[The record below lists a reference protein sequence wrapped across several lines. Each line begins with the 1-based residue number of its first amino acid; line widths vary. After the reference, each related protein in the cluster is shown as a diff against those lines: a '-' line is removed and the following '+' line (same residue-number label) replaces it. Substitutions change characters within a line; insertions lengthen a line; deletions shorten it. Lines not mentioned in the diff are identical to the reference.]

1 MNPHTLPE
9 TNIAREIWWLD
20 DEMSFYT
27 GSLFGE
33 HAIFFGKLYIPQDPW
48 DWYIYL
54 HLPLILRLMVSKTS
68 WWLSHPIE
76 KISKLI
82 KLSPAS
88 GENKRRYLKSPP
100 QGNQCE
106 THLLNCCRRL
116 SSPYILNDFFVWAVS
131 TNPSLTAPTTATTG
145 AWCSLISLGTTG
157 VQGAPFWRKTS
168 NMDTANGRHI
178 YI

>member
-1 MNPHTLPE
+1 
-9 TNIAREIWWLD
+9 
-20 DEMSFYT
+20 
-27 GSLFGE
+27 
-33 HAIFFGKLYIPQDPW
+33 
-48 DWYIYL
+48 
-54 HLPLILRLMVSKTS
+54 MVSKTS
-68 WWLSHPIE
+68 WWLSIE

-178 YI
+178 SYKRMSNRHIFFKPFFKMYCMYNPPQPPWDNSTTESTN